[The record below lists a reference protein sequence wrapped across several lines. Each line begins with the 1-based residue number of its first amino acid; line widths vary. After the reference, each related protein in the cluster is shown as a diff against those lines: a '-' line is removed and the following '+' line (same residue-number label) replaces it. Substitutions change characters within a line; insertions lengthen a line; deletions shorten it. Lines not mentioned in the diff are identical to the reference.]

1 MKRLR
6 QLLLGDLRRQ
16 LAVGVAVLVAV
27 IMTLFVLETARRQE
41 NFAIDQHR
49 VRSSALAR
57 SVAAPAALWVAARDF
72 AGLQEIVD
80 GLADYPGLL
89 HAIIL
94 DPRGQILAHN
104 EPEKRGLYLDDLPAQ
119 PVTTVLRQTRL
130 TIDLATPI
138 LLQDKSVGWL
148 RLGISD
154 PALAG
159 EIARI
164 RRDGL
169 LYTLFSILFA
179 SAFATLAARYLTR
192 RLHAIERVA
201 DAVQRGD
208 TGRRV
213 ELGGSDEAARLGQAV
228 NAMLDTLAERN
239 EALRASELRHATI
252 LDNVSAYIYLKDTAG
267 RYLYANRPVRE
278 LFQCSLD
285 ELVGH
290 DDSRFFDAETF
301 RQLSTND
308 ARVLR
313 DGETIRIEEDNVDR
327 NSLQH
332 TFYWTVKLP
341 LRDERGNIYA
351 LCGISTDISERKQ
364 AELVLARHKEM
375 LEAEVR
381 QRTQDLS
388 QARDAAEAASRAK
401 STFLANM
408 SHELRTPMN
417 AILGMTGVLLRRS
430 HDPALNEQLG
440 KIDQASSHLLHVIN
454 DILDLSKIEA
464 NRLEIAHTP
473 FRLGSVLENVGS
485 LIGHRAADKG
495 LRLVNEAPPALS
507 RREFLGDALRLEQI
521 LLNFAGNAVKFTEH
535 GEVRLKVEL
544 LAERDGAASLRF
556 AVSDTGIGIAPEA
569 QQRLFTAFEQADN
582 STTRKYGGTGLGLAI
597 SKRLIEM
604 MGGSFGVDSTPG
616 VGSTFWFSLDLE
628 TVAPGEAIAVK
639 ATEAPEEQLRQ
650 RRQRARVLL
659 AEDEP
664 VNREVSL
671 ALLEDAAL
679 AVDVAE
685 DGAQALALAERNA
698 YALILMDIQM
708 PKMNGLDATRA
719 IRGLVQHART
729 PILAMTANAFD
740 EDRQACLAAGMNDHI
755 SKPIDPDRLF
765 TTLLRWLP
773 DDAETPAQ
781 PPEST
786 AAR

>member
-1 MKRLR
+1 MTQLR
-6 QLLLGDLRRQ
+6 HLLLGNLRRQ
-16 LAVGVAVLVAV
+16 LAIGIAVLVALL
-27 IMTLFVLETARRQE
+27 MTLFVLETSRRQE

-49 VRSSALAR
+49 VRSSALAH
-57 SVAAPAALWVAARDF
+57 SLAVSAAPWVAARDF

-80 GLADYPGLL
+80 GLAGYPGLQ

-94 DPRGQILAHN
+94 DRRGQVLAHN
-104 EPEKRGLYLDDLPAQ
+104 VPDKRGLYLDDLPSQ
-119 PVTTVLRQTRL
+119 PAPTVLRQTRL
-130 TIDLATPI
+130 AIDLATPI

-169 LYTLFSILFA
+169 IYTLFAILLA

-192 RLHAIERVA
+192 RLHAIQRVA

-208 TGRRV
+208 PAPRV
-213 ELGGSDEAARLGQAV
+213 HLDGNDEAARLGQAV
-228 NAMLDTLAERN
+228 NAMLDALAERSD
-239 EALRASELRHATI
+239 ALRASESRHATI

-278 LFQCSLD
+278 LFRCSLA

-313 DGETIRIEEDNVDR
+313 DGETIRIEEDNVDQ
-327 NSLQH
+327 NSQQH

-341 LRDERGNIYA
+341 LRDEQGKIYA

-381 QRTQDLS
+381 QRTLDLS
-388 QARDAAEAASRAK
+388 QARDAAEAASHAK

-417 AILGMTGVLLRRS
+417 AIMGMTSVLLRRS

-440 KIDQASSHLLHVIN
+440 KIDQASRHLLHVIN

-464 NRLEIAHTP
+464 NRLEIAHLP
-473 FRLGSVLENVGS
+473 FRLGSVLENVSS
-485 LIGHRAADKG
+485 LIGQRAADKG
-495 LRLVNEAPPALS
+495 LRLVSEAPPELA

-535 GEVRLKVEL
+535 GEVRLQLEQ
-544 LAERDGAASLRF
+544 LAERDGSARLRF
-556 AVSDTGIGIAPEA
+556 AVIDSGIGIAPEA

-582 STTRKYGGTGLGLAI
+582 SMTRKYGGTGLGLAI

-604 MGGSFGVDSTPG
+604 MGGQFGVDSTLG
-616 VGSTFWFSLDLE
+616 VGSTFWFSLDLA
-628 TVAPGEAIAVK
+628 TAAPGEAIAPQ
-639 ATEAPEEQLRQ
+639 ATEAPEEKLRQ
-650 RRQRARVLL
+650 RRQRTRILL

-664 VNREVSL
+664 INREVSL
-671 ALLEDAAL
+671 ALLEDVAL
-679 AVDVAE
+679 TVDVAE
-685 DGAQALALAERNA
+685 DGAEALALAEQNA

-708 PKMNGLDATRA
+708 PKLNGLDATRA
-719 IRGLVQHART
+719 IRRLPQHAQT

-740 EDRQACLAAGMNDHI
+740 EDRQTCLAAGMNDHI

-765 TTLLRWLP
+765 ATLLRWLP
-773 DDAETPAQ
+773 EDAETPLQ
-781 PPEST
+781 T
-786 AAR
+786 

>member
-1 MKRLR
+1 MKQLR
-6 QLLLGDLRRQ
+6 HRLLGNLRRQ
-16 LAVGVAVLVAV
+16 LAVGVAVLVAL
-27 IMTLFVLETARRQE
+27 IMTLFILETSSRQE
-41 NFAIDQHR
+41 NFAIEQHR
-49 VRSSALAR
+49 VRSVALAR
-57 SVAAPAALWVAARDF
+57 SIAASAALWVAARDF

-80 GLADYPGLL
+80 GLADYPGLQ
-89 HAIIL
+89 HAIIVDL
-94 DPRGQILAHN
+94 RGQILAHN
-104 EPEKRGLYLDDLPAQ
+104 EPDKRGLYLDDLPPRPAAA
-119 PVTTVLRQTRL
+119 VLRQTRL
-130 TIDLATPI
+130 AVDLATPI

-159 EIARI
+159 EISRI

-169 LYTLFSILFA
+169 LYTLFAILLA
-179 SAFATLAARYLTR
+179 SAFATLGARYLTR
-192 RLHAIERVA
+192 RLHAIQRVA

-208 TGRRV
+208 TQTRV
-213 ELGGSDEAARLGQAV
+213 ELAGSDEAARLGDAV
-228 NAMLDTLAERN
+228 NAMLDALASRAE
-239 EALRASELRHATI
+239 ELRASETRHATI
-252 LDNVSAYIYLKDTAG
+252 LDNVSACIYLKDIEG

-278 LFQCSLD
+278 LFKCSLD
-285 ELVGH
+285 ELVGN
-290 DDSRFFDAETF
+290 DDSRFFDAATVEQI
-301 RQLSTND
+301 RQND
-308 ARVLR
+308 ARALR
-313 DGETIRIEEDNVDR
+313 DGETIRTEEDNVDLLSGR
-327 NSLQH
+327 H
-332 TFYWTVKLP
+332 TIYWTVKLP

-364 AELVLARHKEM
+364 AELLLARHKET

-381 QRTQDLS
+381 QRTFDLS

-417 AILGMTGVLLRRS
+417 AIMGMTGVLLRRS
-430 HDPALNEQLG
+430 HDPALKEQLG
-440 KIDQASSHLLHVIN
+440 KIDQASRHLLHVIN

-464 NRLEIAHTP
+464 NRLEIARAP
-473 FRLGSVLENVGS
+473 FRLGGVLENVCS
-485 LIGHRAADKG
+485 LIGQRAASKG
-495 LRLVNEAPPALS
+495 LRLVSEAAPELT

-535 GEVRLKVEL
+535 GEVRIKVEA
-544 LAERDGAASLRF
+544 LAARDDMARLRF
-556 AVSDTGIGIAPEA
+556 AVIDTGIGISPEA

-604 MGGSFGVDSTPG
+604 MDGRFGVDSTPG
-616 VGSTFWFSLDLE
+616 VGSTFWFSVDLE
-628 TVAPGEAIAVK
+628 TGAPGVDAAPK
-639 ATEAPEEQLRQ
+639 ALEAPEEKLRQ
-650 RRQRARVLL
+650 RRQRARILL

-664 VNREVSL
+664 INREVSL

-685 DGAQALALAERNA
+685 DGEQALALAGKNA

-719 IRGLVQHART
+719 IRRLPQHAQT

-740 EDRQACLAAGMNDHI
+740 EDRQTCLAAGMNDHI

-765 TTLLRWLP
+765 ATLLRWLP
-773 DDAETPAQ
+773 EDAETPPQ
-781 PPEST
+781 T
-786 AAR
+786 